1 MKKLLILFV
10 LVASGCKPVT
20 KVIEVPIVER
30 VTDTIVRTQIN
41 DIERPIYDTIV
52 QFVNID
58 DKCREE
64 LNLVL
69 STLNTSKTS
78 GQNSYRIKYDKA
90 LKQLQTYI
98 SVNGTSKQTIETLQK
113 STKEK
118 DKVIQVEVPVY
129 TNILKW
135 WQKALMW
142 VGSLSLIYFSFK
154 IGLKLKK

>member
-10 LVASGCKPVT
+10 FVASCKPVT

-30 VTDTIVRTQIN
+30 VTDTIVKTQIN
-41 DIERPIYDTIV
+41 SIERPIYDTIV

-64 LNLVL
+64 LNTVL

-78 GQNSYRIKYDKA
+78 GQNSYKIKYDKA
-90 LKQLQTYI
+90 LKQLKTYI
-98 SVNGTSKQTIETLQK
+98 SVNGSQKQRIETLQK

-118 DKVIQVEVPVY
+118 DKVIRVEVPIY
-129 TNILKW
+129 TNVLKW

-142 VGSLSLIYFSFK
+142 CGGLSLLYSFK